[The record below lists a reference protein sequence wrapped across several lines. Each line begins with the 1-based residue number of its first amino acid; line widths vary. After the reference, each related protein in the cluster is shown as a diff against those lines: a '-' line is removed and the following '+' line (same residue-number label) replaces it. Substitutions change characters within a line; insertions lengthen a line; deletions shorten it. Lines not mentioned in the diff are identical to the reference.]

1 MSVKI
6 IADSTCD
13 LPADLL
19 AQYDITILPLS
30 INKGGQFYKDG
41 IEITPS
47 DIFAHVDAGG
57 ALCSTAAVNIDE
69 FMNCFAK
76 YSDQYDLSLGETLGV
91 GLSPAPVQR
100 AKITRDD
107 KEPHNS
113 LLRDSFPGVF
123 YCSPKNNRNKN
134 HICRLVGFH
143 LASLRTCLR

>member
-76 YSDQYDLSLGETLGV
+76 YSDQYDSVICITISSEM
-91 GLSPAPVQR
+91 PAMLP
-100 AKITRDD
+100 A
-107 KEPHNS
+107 
-113 LLRDSFPGVF
+113 
-123 YCSPKNNRNKN
+123 
-134 HICRLVGFH
+134 
-143 LASLRTCLR
+143 